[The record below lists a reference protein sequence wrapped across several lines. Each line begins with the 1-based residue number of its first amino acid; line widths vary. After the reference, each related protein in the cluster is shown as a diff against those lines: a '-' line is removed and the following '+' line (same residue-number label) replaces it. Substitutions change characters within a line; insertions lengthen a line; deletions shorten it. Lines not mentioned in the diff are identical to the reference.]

1 MILTNARLLSNW
13 RIIGLVSLLQRC
25 RRARASAGTS
35 APTTCADSD
44 SDHAGFA
51 CNLAHTARGTP
62 SRPISRSCAGRR
74 CGLDGGLHR
83 GSFAWYPGR
92 NLTRKLHGHCMWKRL
107 AGRPTA
113 DPRLV
118 QAQVHPAG
126 KRCKV
131 PSFCIGRAL
140 AAWIIRTRYGPQPD
154 EKAAWS
160 LHVEAP
166 GGSPHG

>member
-1 MILTNARLLSNW
+1 MLPERVHHGTYIRAQMMILTNAPRLLSNW

-35 APTTCADSD
+35 APTTFADSD

-83 GSFAWYPGR
+83 GSFAWYPGP
-92 NLTRKLHGHCMWKRL
+92 KL
-107 AGRPTA
+107 
-113 DPRLV
+113 
-118 QAQVHPAG
+118 
-126 KRCKV
+126 
-131 PSFCIGRAL
+131 
-140 AAWIIRTRYGPQPD
+140 
-154 EKAAWS
+154 
-160 LHVEAP
+160 
-166 GGSPHG
+166 